1 MKSKVSALMDGEL
14 DKQDALNI
22 IEAVRRSDEL
32 QAISEKKKYVSEGI
46 SLLLQQAR
54 RQLITAIDQYQ
65 SYTPLL
71 DMSKRYYYE
80 ILKKFKE
87 GQANPAELIDAQS
100 QITFADLQQN
110 VSLYQA
116 WIYAAELERLT
127 LDKQ

>member
-1 MKSKVSALMDGEL
+1 
-14 DKQDALNI
+14 
-22 IEAVRRSDEL
+22 
-32 QAISEKKKYVSEGI
+32 
-46 SLLLQQAR
+46 
-54 RQLITAIDQYQ
+54 
-65 SYTPLL
+65 
-71 DMSKRYYYE
+71 MSKRYYYE

-116 WIYAAELERLT
+116 WINAAELERLT

>member
-1 MKSKVSALMDGEL
+1 M
-14 DKQDALNI
+14 
-22 IEAVRRSDEL
+22 
-32 QAISEKKKYVSEGI
+32 SEGI

-116 WIYAAELERLT
+116 WINAAELERLT